1 MDNAMRQPV
10 LVCAQN
16 FNGVAVRVADMQDD
30 RLFQFIRQIKLA
42 LKHGLLNLS
51 RRKIVVIIQP
61 DLPQRLHLFFLCQ
74 PTG

>member
-1 MDNAMRQPV
+1 MDDAMRQPV
-10 LVCAQN
+10 PVRAQN
-16 FNGVAVRVADMQDD
+16 FDGVAVRVADMQDD

-61 DLPQRLHLFFLCQ
+61 DLPQRLHLFLLRQ